1 VPRLPLQILL
11 AIVLVLAANHYWNPE
26 TAESPDLDTSARR
39 HELPQTYL
47 EVVRAWTFDE
57 SGKLTDIV
65 EAERLERFPRRRL
78 SHITLPR
85 FFAHT
90 SDDRSWSAS
99 ADKGRSDEKV
109 DRLLLRK
116 NVLLIHDQTGTHV
129 RTHVL
134 DIELENKVASSNK
147 KVTVVQGNNLTRADG
162 MEIRM
167 EDEIIIMKPNVE
179 SIYAPMP

>member
-1 VPRLPLQILL
+1 MPRLPLQILL

-39 HELPQTYL
+39 HELPKTYL

-57 SGKLTDIV
+57 GGKLTDIV
-65 EAERLERFPRRRL
+65 EAERLEQFPRRHL
-78 SHITLPR
+78 SYITMPR
-85 FFAHT
+85 FFAH
-90 SDDRSWSAS
+90 SGDDRSWSAS
-99 ADKGRSDEKV
+99 ADKGRTDEKV

-116 NVLLIHDQTGTHV
+116 NVVLIHDQSGT
-129 RTHVL
+129 RMKTQAL

-147 KVTVVQGNNLTRADG
+147 KVIVVQGNNSTRADG
-162 MEIRM
+162 LVVRM